1 MSTQILL
8 NIPDNVYNHA
18 EKLAAKMQRDVSD
31 LFLDAIMRSYTPFP
45 VDPRRETMNQEIV
58 AYEAL
63 HPQLVEHYLG
73 QYVALANGQ
82 LVDSDPD
89 PIALLKRV
97 RQNFPNQVVLRRKV
111 EISDTPTIR
120 VNHPHIYSQ
129 P

>member
-8 NIPDNVYNHA
+8 NIPDNVYSHA
-18 EKLAAKMQRDVSD
+18 EQLAAKMQRDVSD
-31 LFLDAIMRSYTPFP
+31 LFLEVIVRSYAPFP
-45 VDPRRETMNQEIV
+45 VDSRRDTMNQEV
-58 AYEAL
+58 AAYKGL
-63 HPQLVEHYLG
+63 HPQLIKSHLG
-73 QYVALANGQ
+73 QYVAITNGQ

-111 EISDTPTIR
+111 ETKDTPEIR
-120 VNHPHIYSQ
+120 VNHPRIYTQ